1 MLLKE
6 FVVLLQDCSVL
17 QFLLPDGS
25 LVPAHFHIT
34 EIALLKKSFIDCGGV
49 YRDESSVT
57 MQVRVAGDTQHRLS
71 SEKLL
76 SIIALSRSFIA
87 DDLPVQI
94 EYQGETIGRYGL
106 DRNGTSFL
114 LVPLFTNCLAQDKC
128 GISVEL
134 LPKQAKQCCG

>member
-6 FVVLLQDCSVL
+6 FVVLLQQCAVL
-17 QFLLPDGS
+17 QFRLPDGS
-25 LVPAHFHIT
+25 VVPAHFHVT

-49 YRDESSVT
+49 HRDESIVT
-57 MQVRVAGDTQHRLS
+57 MQLRVAGDIQHRLTPA
-71 SEKLL
+71 KLL
-76 SIIALSRSFIA
+76 SIIARSSDFIT

-94 EYQGETIGRYGL
+94 EYQGETIGCYGL
-106 DRNGTSFL
+106 EYTGKEFVLT
-114 LVPLFTNCLAQDKC
+114 PLFTNCLAQDKC